1 MRGCIHGYK
10 ICSSA
15 GLKEDFSFL
24 GVCGW
29 GPRPIFDKILN
40 RGGGGAEQIL
50 CIRIFDI
57 PNNPVI
63 KYFLNLSDKIY

>member
-1 MRGCIHGYK
+1 MRGCIYGYK
-10 ICSSA
+10 ICFSV

-29 GPRPIFDKILN
+29 GLRFIFDKILN
-40 RGGGGAEQIL
+40 RGGGVEYIL

-57 PNNPVI
+57 FNNFVI
-63 KYFLNLSDKIY
+63 KYFLNVFDKIY

>member
-40 RGGGGAEQIL
+40 RGGGG
-50 CIRIFDI
+50 CRTYTMHKNF
-57 PNNPVI
+57 
-63 KYFLNLSDKIY
+63 